1 MSTGEAVPAALAA
14 FVRGNE
20 RRAWLFLWLQGGRAE
35 AAGQALAAAIR
46 AFQAQAGRLPM
57 AQWPAR
63 FWRLLA
69 ASPLEGGG
77 GQWPSALE
85 ALAPLAPAPRR
96 ALLLRLAAG
105 LDEAPAAE
113 ALGLELEAYRAQLA
127 LACPR
132 DAAGEVD
139 AQAWYALAQAVQQAG
154 RELPPRRLLW
164 IADLRE
170 AALAGRGLAVPVSR
184 AAAPVPEDAV
194 ARPRR
199 RWPWVVLVLLACA
212 AALAATV
219 WLRPAL
225 PESSGPAPGGE
236 AQADDLRVHDP
247 GPILVESLPDDAPAA
262 TAAADLP
269 PAMEEIAVE
278 PLVER
283 FDLLAWHLAGA
294 PDSSIDREA
303 RAEDPASP
311 PAPSAS
317 SAMPA
322 SADGGPAHIAAWQAL
337 PAYEQAQL
345 RAADRAFAALPPAER
360 QALQAR
366 FAALDGMERRG
377 WWLGPALGADWPAL
391 QPLLG
396 YVDEDERGAVL
407 AALRALPAGSRA
419 QLGELGRRTPADARA
434 ALRRDLLAQ
443 PADRRAAWIEQR
455 SRR

>member
-1 MSTGEAVPAALAA
+1 M
-14 FVRGNE
+14 RGNE

-46 AFQAQAGRLPM
+46 AFQSQAGRLPM
-57 AQWPAR
+57 AQWPDR

-69 ASPLEGGG
+69 ASPLEAGD
-77 GQWPSALE
+77 GQWPPALE
-85 ALAPLAPAPRR
+85 ALSPLPPLPRR

-105 LDEAPAAE
+105 LDEVPAAE

-170 AALAGRGLAVPVSR
+170 AALAGRGLAVPVPR
-184 AAAPVPEDAV
+184 AAAPAPEDAV

-225 PESSGPAPGGE
+225 PGSSVPGAGGE

-247 GPILVESLPDDAPAA
+247 GPILVEPLPDDAPAA
-262 TAAADLP
+262 AAAADLP
-269 PAMEEIAVE
+269 PAVEEIAVE

-294 PDSSIDREA
+294 PDSRIDREA
-303 RAEDPASP
+303 GAEGQP
-311 PAPSAS
+311 PAAS
-317 SAMPA
+317 GLPVTVDA
-322 SADGGPAHIAAWQAL
+322 GPARIAAWQAL

-345 RAADRAFAALPPAER
+345 RAADGAFAALPAAER
-360 QALQAR
+360 EALQAR

-377 WWLGPALGADWPAL
+377 WWLGPALGADWPSL

-396 YVDEDERGAVL
+396 YVDEHERDAVL
-407 AALRALPAGSRA
+407 AALRALPAGARA
-419 QLGELGRRTPADARA
+419 QLGELGRRTPADERA
-434 ALRRDLLAQ
+434 TLRRELLAQ
-443 PADRRAAWIEQR
+443 PADRRAGWIEQR